1 MAALASLN
9 TVVGALFILLTFL
22 LMVSRQIQSVL
33 RAFVGQSLLL
43 VLSTLLLAILH
54 HSAELAVVA
63 LITVAAKVIV
73 IPGVLTRT
81 LGQEL
86 RARREIE
93 SAVNVPV
100 SLLLMLGLTVL
111 AFFLA
116 APLLGPHTARAAVN
130 LPLGLAA
137 LLIGVYT
144 LAIRREAVA
153 QVLSIM
159 AIDNGAFF
167 AGVAITTSS
176 AIVEAAAGLEGVM
189 VVLVVAILTRT
200 IAQHLGSTEVGSL
213 QQLGEG
219 VPR

>member
-1 MAALASLN
+1 MIF
-9 TVVGALFILLTFL
+9 TVRP
-22 LMVSRQIQSVL
+22 VSDTGSVPN
-33 RAFVGQSLLL
+33 GS
-43 VLSTLLLAILH
+43 AILKLC
-54 HSAELAVVA
+54 E
-63 LITVAAKVIV
+63 
-73 IPGVLTRT
+73 
-81 LGQEL
+81 
-86 RARREIE
+86 E

-116 APLLGPHTARAAVN
+116 APLLGPAAARAAVN

-153 QVLSIM
+153 QVLSLM
-159 AIDNGAFF
+159 AIDNGVFF

-200 IAQHLGSTEVGSL
+200 IAQHLGSTEVSSL
-213 QQLGEG
+213 RQLGEG

>member
-1 MAALASLN
+1 MAAVASLN
-9 TVVGALFILLTFL
+9 TVVGTLFILMTFL

-43 VLSTLLLAILH
+43 VLSTLLLALLH
-54 HSAELAVVA
+54 HSAQLAIVA

-93 SAVNVPV
+93 SVVNVPV
-100 SLLLMLGLTVL
+100 SLLLMLGATVL

-116 APLLGPHTARAAVN
+116 APLLGPHAAEAQVN
-130 LPLGLAA
+130 LALGLAA

-144 LAIRREAVA
+144 LVIRREAVA
-153 QVLSIM
+153 QVLSLM
-159 AIDNGAFF
+159 AIDNGVFF

-200 IAQHLGSTEVGSL
+200 IAQNLGSTQVSSL
-213 QQLGEG
+213 QQLGEE